1 MIDQE
6 FISRQYRSGV
16 KSYADFTREVG
27 LWASE
32 KAVFQQYLRP
42 EMNILDLG
50 CGTGRTTFPLH
61 ELGYQQIIGV
71 DLTPEMIAEAQKL
84 NTHFQTAIDFRQGD
98 ATRLEFADQCF
109 GAVIFSFNGIMSIPG
124 QDQRDRALAEIKRV
138 LQPGGPFIFTT
149 HDREA
154 DERYLDFW
162 RAEKERWQA
171 GEQSADLYEFGDL
184 ITTSKNEER
193 EIYIHIPSQQ
203 EVINWLQRF
212 DFSVVDTFF
221 RPERFTESPAVRA
234 KSGPCR
240 FWVAH

>member
-1 MIDQE
+1 MIDQD
-6 FISRQYRSGV
+6 FIKNQYRSGV
-16 KSYADFTREVG
+16 QSYADFTREVG

-42 EMNILDLG
+42 EMHILDLG

-71 DLTPEMIAEAQKL
+71 DLTPEMIAAAQKL
-84 NTHFQTAIDFRQGD
+84 NAHFQTAIDFRRGD
-98 ATRLEFADQCF
+98 ATQLEFVDQSF
-109 GAVIFSFNGIMSIPG
+109 DAVIFSFNGIMSIPG
-124 QDQRDRALAEIKRV
+124 QGRRDRALAEIKRV

-149 HDREA
+149 HDRGA
-154 DERYLDFW
+154 DEQYLDFW

-171 GEQSADLYEFGDL
+171 GEQSKNLYDFGDL

-193 EIYIHIPSQQ
+193 EIYLHIPSQQ
-203 EVINWLQRF
+203 EVVGWLQRF
-212 DFSVVDTFF
+212 DFKVVDTFF
-221 RPERFTESPAVRA
+221 RPERFAESPAVLA

-240 FWVAH
+240 FWVAR